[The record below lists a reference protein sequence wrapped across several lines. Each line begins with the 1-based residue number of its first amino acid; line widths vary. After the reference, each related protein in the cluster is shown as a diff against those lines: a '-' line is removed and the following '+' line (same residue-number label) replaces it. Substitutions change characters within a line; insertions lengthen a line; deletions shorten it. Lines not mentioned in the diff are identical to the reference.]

1 MNSRSIDQVKF
12 ETKTV
17 KLVSIASRVVPAM
30 SNNKRSLPIK
40 ALIKLDFPALG
51 RPTTAKRGKTTSS
64 ELVLVLPETHQLMHP
79 TNSCSTSRNT
89 GKGIIFP

>member
-1 MNSRSIDQVKF
+1 LFQQCRNH
-12 ETKTV
+12 ETF
-17 KLVSIASRVVPAM
+17 P
-30 SNNKRSLPIK
+30 PIK

-79 TNSCSTSRNT
+79 TNHLFHFQKYWQKYNISPKPRL
-89 GKGIIFP
+89 